1 MSETTSEPVAGEH
14 INSPSAAELD
24 AQIAADEAARHVP
37 DTEPEAKADPEP
49 AEVEPEVEAEEE
61 IKHEDTEFEKRIARL
76 AFEAR
81 EQRKIAKAATEELA
95 RLRGQAPPLPQDQ
108 ELDARVEARARQIA
122 TEQAYN
128 ATAQAIYDQGV
139 KEFGTDFDKKLA
151 NFGAAGIAISPEFIE
166 AASAAGD
173 AHKIFH
179 YLGRNIDEAERIAGL
194 PPHRMGVELAKIAA
208 KPATVK
214 AQSKAPAP
222 IKPISGKAKAEQ
234 SDDEMDIG
242 EYMRREDE
250 KMWNRRR

>member
-1 MSETTSEPVAGEH
+1 MSETTSEPVVNEH
-14 INSPSAAELD
+14 LNSPTAAELD

-37 DTEPEAKADPEP
+37 DDEPEAKADPEP
-49 AEVEPEVEAEEE
+49 AEVEPEIEAEEE
-61 IKHEDTEFEKRIARL
+61 IKHEDSEFEKRIARL

-122 TEQAYN
+122 TEQAHN
-128 ATAQAIYDQGV
+128 AQANAIYQAGV
-139 KEFGTDFDKKLA
+139 KEFGADFDKKLS
-151 NFGAAGIAISPEFIE
+151 NFGAAGIALTPAMIE
-166 AASAAGD
+166 AASEAGD
-173 AHKIFH
+173 AHKIIH
-179 YLGRNIDEAERIAGL
+179 YLGRNIDEAERIAAL
-194 PPHRMGVELAKIAA
+194 PAHKMGVELAKIAA
-208 KPATVK
+208 KPTAVK

-222 IKPISGKAKAEQ
+222 IKPIAGKAKAEQ
-234 SDDEMDIG
+234 SDDEMEIG